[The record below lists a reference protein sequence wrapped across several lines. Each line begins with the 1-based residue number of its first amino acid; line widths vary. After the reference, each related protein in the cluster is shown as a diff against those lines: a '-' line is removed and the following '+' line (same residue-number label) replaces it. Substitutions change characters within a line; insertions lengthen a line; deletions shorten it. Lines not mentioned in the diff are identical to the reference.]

1 MFLLSLFSLGFISL
15 EPCPCWGIVLSTI
28 IGGNTRGVLLAV
40 SSLNFSKIDS
50 RSNSNVLD
58 NVWGQY

>member
-1 MFLLSLFSLGFISL
+1 MGFISL
-15 EPCPCWGIVLSTI
+15 EPCPCWGILLSTI
-28 IGGNTRGVLLAV
+28 IGGNTRGVSLAV